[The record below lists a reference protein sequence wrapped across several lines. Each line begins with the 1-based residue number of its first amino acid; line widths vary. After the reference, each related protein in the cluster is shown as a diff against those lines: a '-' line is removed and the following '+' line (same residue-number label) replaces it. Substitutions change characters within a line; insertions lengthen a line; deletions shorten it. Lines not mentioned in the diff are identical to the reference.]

1 MTSKPYHLLLI
12 TKNLINANNY
22 YRGTTSTLKLSPNLR
37 LKCKP
42 PKKQL
47 VLDQHALQIMKL
59 ERLLSLVREMPEGEA
74 VKDDEQEEIA
84 SN

>member
-1 MTSKPYHLLLI
+1 M
-12 TKNLINANNY
+12 
-22 YRGTTSTLKLSPNLR
+22 SPNLR

-47 VLDQHALQIMKL
+47 GLDQHVLQEMKL
-59 ERLLSLVREMPEGEA
+59 ERLLSLVREMPEGETA
-74 VKDDEQEEIA
+74 RDNDENEEVA

>member
-1 MTSKPYHLLLI
+1 MQSLK
-12 TKNLINANNY
+12 
-22 YRGTTSTLKLSPNLR
+22 RGTTITLKLSPNLR

-47 VLDQHALQIMKL
+47 ILDQHALQEMKL
-59 ERLLSLVREMPEGEA
+59 ERLLSLVREMPEGET
-74 VKDDEQEEIA
+74 VRDNDENEEVA